1 MSVNR
6 MLYVLIVLA
15 LAVGT
20 FFTFQQAIAAGAIAR
35 ADPSYNQTEMMRG
48 SRGINPNLLLNEQPM
63 STSGTNKPIVDRS
76 YDAIE
81 NSRAA
86 R

>member
-1 MSVNR
+1 MHTVIGSTNSHPDRGEKMSVNR

-35 ADPSYNQTEMMRG
+35 ANPSYNQTEMMRG
-48 SRGINPNLLLNEQPM
+48 HRGGINPKLVLNEQP
-63 STSGTNKPIVDRS
+63 
-76 YDAIE
+76 
-81 NSRAA
+81 
-86 R
+86 